1 MKNKTIRSIRDK
13 FPGYFLTS
21 LIFGFPIWALLSVG
35 ISKKCHSYSFEH
47 TKSIEGVVIEEKY
60 FAERHRFGRTHSALE
75 KIYSIDVK
83 LPDGTIQ
90 SFDYNWNDAGKEID
104 SLIKKNDT
112 IKFKEG
118 YRPYDELTKGFRS
131 KYY

>member
-47 TKSIEGVVIEEKY
+47 TKSIEGEVIEEKY
-60 FAERHRFGRTHSALE
+60 FAERHSHGNAKSGMSSSIV

-90 SFDYNWNDAGKEID
+90 SFDYYWDNGGKEID

-112 IKFKEG
+112 IKFKNG
-118 YRPYDELTKGFRS
+118 YRLYEELTGRF
-131 KYY
+131 